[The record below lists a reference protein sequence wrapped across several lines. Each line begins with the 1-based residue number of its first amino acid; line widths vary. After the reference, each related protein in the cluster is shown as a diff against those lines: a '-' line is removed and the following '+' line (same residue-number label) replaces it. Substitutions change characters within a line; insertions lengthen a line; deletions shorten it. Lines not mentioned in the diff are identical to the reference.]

1 MHPNSKSASLL
12 ESCSSFPCH
21 DSCKAGCEAS
31 LVGSAEEVASTERVS
46 TTSGEG
52 DNGNGGAKDN
62 ESHYHGELKTRDV
75 LLALLKNCITCST
88 NIKKKILFPGL

>member
-1 MHPNSKSASLL
+1 MHPNSKSASVL

-21 DSCKAGCEAS
+21 DSCKAGCEVS

-75 LLALLKNCITCST
+75 LPVLLKKCLTSSPNL
-88 NIKKKILFPGL
+88 KRKILFPEL